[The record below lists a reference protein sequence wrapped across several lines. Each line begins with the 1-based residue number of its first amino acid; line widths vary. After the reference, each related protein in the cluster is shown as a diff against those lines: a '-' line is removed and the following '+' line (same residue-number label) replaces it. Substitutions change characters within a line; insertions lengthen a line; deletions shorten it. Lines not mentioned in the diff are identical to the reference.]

1 MQTPELQRWLQLT
14 LAYIF
19 DAARLKQLR
28 MAVPV
33 IETLTGISYAT
44 YCEWGMPVHAWPQ
57 FSAWQGGMIEPKV
70 ARLVDESLEWVTQPA
85 HSVIAFGDPGYPPL
99 LATCID
105 APPQLFVWGDPD
117 LLALPQIAMVGS
129 RKPSVD
135 GCRHARRFAAALV
148 ERGYQI
154 TSGLALGIDTESHR
168 GALESAGKTI
178 AVLGSGLANI
188 YPKSNIALAEQIA
201 QLGAVVSEFPP
212 GTRADNW
219 HFPERNRII
228 SGLSHGVLVVEAAE
242 QSGSLITARLAAEQ
256 GREVFAIPGS
266 INNPLSR
273 GCHRLI
279 RQGAKLVEA
288 AEEIIEELPALV
300 AWERSQTV
308 LPAKPCHSMRKDPSL
323 APAELPPLAQS
334 VLQHIGYDPVSLDG
348 LLLHCEVTAAE
359 LLPVLTQLELSGLVE
374 LREQAYVLSARG

>member
-14 LAYIF
+14 LAYKL
-19 DAARLKQLR
+19 DAVRLKQLR
-28 MAVPV
+28 ELAPTVAALFA
-33 IETLTGISYAT
+33 INHAT
-44 YCEWGMPVHAWPQ
+44 FCEWGMPAHAWPF
-57 FSAWQGGMIEPKV
+57 FSAWQQGTVDAAVE
-70 ARLVDESLEWVTQPA
+70 RLVDESLEWGTQPA
-85 HSVIAFGDPGYPPL
+85 QAVITLGDSRYPPL

-117 LLALPQIAMVGS
+117 LLSLPQIAMVGS

-178 AVLGSGLANI
+178 AVLGSGLASI
-188 YPKSNIALAEQIA
+188 YPKSNLALAEQIA
-201 QLGAVVSEFPP
+201 QQGAVVSEFPP
-212 GTRADNW
+212 GTNAYPG

-228 SGLSHGVLVVEAAE
+228 SGLSHGVVVVEAAE

-279 RQGAKLVEA
+279 RQGARLVESPA
-288 AEEIIEELPALV
+288 EIIEELPALV
-300 AWERSQTV
+300 AWERSQTAS
-308 LPAKPCHSMRKDPSL
+308 PTRHQSSSE
-323 APAELPPLAQS
+323 APGHLQRELPPIAKT
-334 VLQHIGYDPVSLDG
+334 VLQHLGYDPVSLDS
-348 LLLHCEVTAAE
+348 LLLHCEMAAAE
-359 LLPVLTQLELSGLVE
+359 LLPVLTQLELCGLVE
-374 LREQAYVLSARG
+374 MREQAYVLSARG